1 MRRTYAGVDWASEKH
16 DVLIADETGEEILAA
31 TFVHDEAGLRGLCR
45 TLVRHGVTLVAIER
59 PDGLLVE
66 RLLDAGLRILPLHP
80 NQVAATRDRFR
91 ASGGKSD
98 RFDAFVLC
106 ELARTDHHRFRVL
119 EPDSDQT
126 KALRAL
132 TRAREDLVSTRTAL
146 VNQLRAE
153 LARFWPGPLGLFRDL
168 HSRISL
174 AFLERYPS
182 PADTRGLGE
191 ARLQGFLARE
201 HYSGRQKPAQLL
213 AKLRRAPEARVGE
226 LELRTRRALVLSLVA
241 TITTLNE
248 QVKQLERQIA
258 AAMREH
264 PDGAI
269 FLSLFRKPSS
279 VICAAELLAEI
290 GDCRARYPT
299 RDTLAADAGQA
310 AVAIESGKRKA
321 ASFRWA
327 CNKRLRRA
335 FCTLADTT
343 RHGNPWA
350 QDLYASARQ
359 RRHDHPR
366 AIRTLGRAWCRIVWR
381 CWQDR
386 VPYDPARH
394 RAFQQHITVTI
405 PTPAGPVIDHT
416 ATQRMAAGLSRPPE
430 QPGRRRRVTMT
441 Q

>member
-1 MRRTYAGVDWASEKH
+1 MGSNYAGVDWASEKH
-16 DVLIADETGEEILAA
+16 DVLIADETGEKILAA
-31 TFVHDEAGLRGLCR
+31 TFAHDEAGLRLLCR
-45 TLVRHGVTLVAIER
+45 ALVRHEVTLVAVER

-132 TRAREDLVSTRTAL
+132 TRAREDLVGTRTAL
-146 VNQLRAE
+146 TNQLRAE
-153 LARFWPGPLGLFRDL
+153 LARFWPGPLGMFTDL
-168 HSRISL
+168 YSRISL

-182 PADTRGLGE
+182 PTDARGLGE
-191 ARLQGFLARE
+191 ARLHAFLARE
-201 HYSGRQKPAQLL
+201 HYTGSQKPAKLL
-213 AKLRRAPEARVGE
+213 AKLRRAPEARIGE
-226 LELRTRRALVLSLVA
+226 LELATRRQLVLALVA
-241 TITTLNE
+241 TLRTLNE
-248 QVKQLERQIA
+248 QVKQSERQIA
-258 AAMREH
+258 TAIREH
-264 PDGAI
+264 PDGHV
-269 FLSLFRKPSS
+269 FLSLFKKPDS

-310 AVAIESGKRKA
+310 AVAKESGKYKA
-321 ASFRWA
+321 ACFRWA
-327 CNKRLRRA
+327 CNKRLRA
-335 FCTLADTT
+335 AVGTLADSS
-343 RHGNPWA
+343 RHHNPWA

-359 RRHDHPR
+359 RGHDHPR
-366 AIRTLGRAWCRIVWR
+366 AIRSLGRAWCRILWR

-386 VPYDPARH
+386 APYDPARH
-394 RAFQQHITVTI
+394 RALQQHITVTI
-405 PTPAGPVIDHT
+405 PTVSGPVVDLSATERMLGGASVT
-416 ATQRMAAGLSRPPE
+416 AANPPE
-430 QPGRRRRVTMT
+430 QEVTVT
-441 Q
+441 E